1 MEKKNESYDEDFI
14 EENNDLKKNINEI
27 NKLSNEEFEPSKTIL
42 ESSIQKSIKEIEELN
57 LENKTIS
64 SEEFSQIIN
73 QFDDDKLISTLI
85 NLDDNIEIEYLEK
98 KNIENK
104 YPEEKFEK
112 IYNKFSLDY
121 INKLKNHI
129 LSLKVSINQI
139 TENQLI
145 SPILNINKLIEENYN
160 NEELKNKLNNI
171 KK

>member
-1 MEKKNESYDEDFI
+1 MENKNESFDEDFI

-73 QFDDDKLISTLI
+73 KFDDDKLISTLI

-112 IYNKFSLDY
+112 Y
-121 INKLKNHI
+121 I
-129 LSLKVSINQI
+129 INFH
-139 TENQLI
+139 
-145 SPILNINKLIEENYN
+145 
-160 NEELKNKLNNI
+160 
-171 KK
+171 